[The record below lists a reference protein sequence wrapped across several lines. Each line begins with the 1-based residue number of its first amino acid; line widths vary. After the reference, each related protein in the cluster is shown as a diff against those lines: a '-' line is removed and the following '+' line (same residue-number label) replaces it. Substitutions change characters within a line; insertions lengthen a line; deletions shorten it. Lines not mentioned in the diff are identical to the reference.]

1 LRKSDFPNTVILN
14 WQCRTNTQ
22 L

>member
-1 LRKSDFPNTVILN
+1 LRISDFPNTVILN